1 MERRPRKLRTMNIEQ
16 QIRQHLRASMIGENK
31 ELTSLLRVVL
41 GEFSREGKDLDDE
54 QAIKVIRR
62 MHQNAIMLNNSF
74 EEIELGRYLPKM
86 LEPKDIKV
94 IIENIIEVN
103 EISSMKEMG
112 KIMSEL
118 NKCKESHLIDK
129 KVASEIIKT
138 ILS

>member
-62 MHQNAIMLNNSF
+62 MHQNAIMLNNTF

-118 NKCKESHLIDK
+118 NKCKETHLIDK

>member
-1 MERRPRKLRTMNIEQ
+1 MNIEQ

-54 QAIKVIRR
+54 QALKVIRR
-62 MHQNAIMLNNSF
+62 MHQNAIMLNNTF